1 MTEAAFPFTIRR
13 VVYPTEEETVAII
26 DVMTEAFKTDPGSV
40 LGFGSYL
47 DVVIRPRNEYIVRAV
62 LKTGE
67 VYVCEDPKTNRIA
80 AVATWLPPGKEAYET
95 EAESQAA
102 WNAIKVFFPEKE
114 RRWLEEYVAGTHQLV
129 VDSIGPNAERDEWYL
144 QRIGVHPDFRAQGIA
159 TQMIKEQLKKD
170 PSVSVGWLTVVMLTD
185 PHSVA
190 LQCTENMWRP
200 KVEYYRRLGWEVKGE
215 QSYTTLGGDIT
226 LYVMLRPPSKG

>member
-13 VVYPTEEETVAII
+13 VLDPTEEETVAII

-40 LGFGSYL
+40 LGFGRYL
-47 DVVIRPRNEYIVRAV
+47 DVVIRPRNEYVVRAV

-102 WNAIKVFFPEKE
+102 WDAIKVFFPEKK
-114 RRWLEEYVAGTHQLV
+114 RRWLEEYAAGTHQLV

-144 QRIGVHPDFRAQGIA
+144 QRIGVHPDYRAQGIA
-159 TQMIKEQLKKD
+159 SRMIKEQLKK
-170 PSVSVGWLTVVMLTD
+170 TD
-185 PHSVA
+185 PHSIA
-190 LQCTENMWRP
+190 LQCTENMVSNSFASNEYPP
-200 KVEYYRRLGWEVKGE
+200 KVEYYRRLGWEVKGK